1 MPELGSRQVVSQL
14 LIGLS
19 FTFAFAEQRH
29 PLVAEPK
36 LGTVQ
41 TGRCLCLLD
50 FELTLG
56 SAFTIPHLGLILIEL
71 EPEPDFE
78 QKRRRNPFKIALD
91 FASTD

>member
-1 MPELGSRQVVSQL
+1 MPELGSRQVVSLL

-36 LGTVQ
+36 LGTTQ
-41 TGRCLCLLD
+41 TGRCLCLLG
-50 FELTLG
+50 FELTLD
-56 SAFTIPHLGLILIEL
+56 SAFTAPNLGLILIEP
-71 EPEPDFE
+71 EPAPDFE
-78 QKRRRNPFKIALD
+78 HKRRRSPFKIALD